1 MFIKE
6 ISSNVV
12 YISKSF
18 DLVLRNPYVFVY
30 GTYNLNAAIF
40 INEKRQ
46 RNI

>member
-12 YISKSF
+12 YISKSS
-18 DLVLRNPYVFVY
+18 DLVLGNPYVFIY
-30 GTYNLNAAIF
+30 GNYDLNAAIF
-40 INEKRQ
+40 INEKKQ